1 MYTRLELSDLRLFQ
15 YIAEAGSI
23 TGGAQRAH
31 LALASASA
39 RAKAMEEALGVLLLI
54 RQRHGVQLTDA
65 GRALLHHA
73 RTVQRQLEH
82 LRDEMSSYASGLKA
96 HIRLLANT
104 AAVSEFLPEALSR
117 FLRDNPDIDI
127 DLEERTSVDIV
138 QRIVDGMEDL
148 GIVADSHDTGPL
160 QTLPLRRDDLVVVV
174 ARTHALAR
182 RRKLNFEEIVDQD
195 FIGMS
200 DNSALQE
207 HLAAHAARL
216 GKRIHTRV
224 RLRSFDGI
232 CNMVEQRVGIGIIP
246 LIAALRCQ
254 QYMRIKSIPLTDTWS
269 QRRLLICTRNQDE
282 LSFYTKQLLQQLLT
296 SAI

>member
-15 YIAEAGSI
+15 HIAEAGSI
-23 TGGAQRAH
+23 TGGAQRSH

-39 RAKAMEEALGVLLLI
+39 RAKAMEDALGVLLLT

-104 AAVSEFLPEALSR
+104 AGASEFLPEALSR

-138 QRIVDGMEDL
+138 QRIVDGMADL
-148 GIVADSHDTGPL
+148 GIVADSLDTGPL

-174 ARTHALAR
+174 ARNHVLAR
-182 RRKLNFEEIVDQD
+182 RRKINFAEIVDQD

-207 HLAAHAARL
+207 HLAGHAARL

-232 CNMVEQRVGIGIIP
+232 CSMVEQRAGIGIIP
-246 LIAALRCQ
+246 VTAALRCQ
-254 QYMRIKSIPLTDTWS
+254 QTMSIKSIPLSDTWA

-282 LSFYTKQLLQQLLT
+282 LPLHTKQLLQQLLNG
-296 SAI
+296 AI

>member
-1 MYTRLELSDLRLFQ
+1 MRLFQ
-15 YIAEAGSI
+15 HIAEAGSI

-39 RAKAMEEALGVLLLI
+39 RAMALEEALGVILLG

-73 RTVQRQLEH
+73 RAVQRQLEH
-82 LRDEMSSYASGLKA
+82 LRDDMSCYASGLKG

-104 AAVSEFLPEALSR
+104 GAVSEFLPAALSR
-117 FLRDNPDIDI
+117 FLLDNPYIDI
-127 DLEERTSVDIV
+127 DLEERASIDII
-138 QRIVDGMEDL
+138 QLIVDGLADL
-148 GIVADSHDTGPL
+148 GIIADSLATGPL

-174 ARTHALAR
+174 ARGHVMGR
-182 RRKLNFEEIVDQD
+182 RRRLCFADIVDQD

-207 HLAAHAARL
+207 HLAGHAARL

-224 RLRSFDGI
+224 RLRSFDSI
-232 CNMVEQRVGIGIIP
+232 CAMVEQHVGIAIIP
-246 LIAALRCQ
+246 LAAAVRCQ
-254 QYMRIKSIPLTDTWS
+254 QTMAIKSIPLSDSWA
-269 QRRLLICTRNQDE
+269 QRQLLICMRNQDA
-282 LSFYTKQLLQQLLT
+282 LPLHTRQLLKQLQAAST
-296 SAI
+296 

>member
-1 MYTRLELSDLRLFQ
+1 MLLCSDLFHRRPNNNPPVIMYTRLELSDLRLFQ
-15 YIAEAGSI
+15 HIAEAGSI

-39 RAKAMEEALGVLLLI
+39 RAKAMEDALGVLLLI

-82 LRDEMSSYASGLKA
+82 LRDEMSGYASGLKA

-104 AAVSEFLPEALSR
+104 AGASEFLPVALSR

-138 QRIVDGMEDL
+138 QRIVDGMADL
-148 GIVADSHDTGPL
+148 GIVADSLDTGPL

-174 ARTHALAR
+174 ARNHVLAR
-182 RRKLNFEEIVDQD
+182 RRKLNFAEIVDQD

-207 HLAAHAARL
+207 HLAGHAARL
-216 GKRIHTRV
+216 GKRIHPRPSTQ
-224 RLRSFDGI
+224 F
-232 CNMVEQRVGIGIIP
+232 
-246 LIAALRCQ
+246 
-254 QYMRIKSIPLTDTWS
+254 
-269 QRRLLICTRNQDE
+269 
-282 LSFYTKQLLQQLLT
+282 
-296 SAI
+296 